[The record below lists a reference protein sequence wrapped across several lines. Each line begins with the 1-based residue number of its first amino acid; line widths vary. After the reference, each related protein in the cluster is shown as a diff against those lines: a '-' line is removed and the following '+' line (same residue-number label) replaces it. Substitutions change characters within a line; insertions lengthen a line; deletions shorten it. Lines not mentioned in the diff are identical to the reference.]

1 MILYMQLCNIFIC
14 KIGKYAGWPINGR
27 REKNFSVSL
36 SRETNFSF
44 EVSWNIHIKNLHI
57 ENDVL
62 THLRI
67 HHQTSKCKV
76 DG

>member
-1 MILYMQLCNIFIC
+1 MEGGRRISVYRLAEKRTSHLKWAEIFI
-14 KIGKYAGWPINGR
+14 
-27 REKNFSVSL
+27 L
-36 SRETNFSF
+36 
-44 EVSWNIHIKNLHI
+44 KNLHI

-62 THLRI
+62 AHLRI

>member
-1 MILYMQLCNIFIC
+1 MILYMQLCYIFIC
-14 KIGKYAGWPINGR
+14 QIGKYAGWPINGR

-44 EVSWNIHIKNLHI
+44 EIFILKNLHI
-57 ENDVL
+57 EYDVL

>member
-1 MILYMQLCNIFIC
+1 MR
-14 KIGKYAGWPINGR
+14 AGRLMEGGR
-27 REKNFSVSL
+27 RISVYRLAEKRTSHL
-36 SRETNFSF
+36 KWAE
-44 EVSWNIHIKNLHI
+44 IYILKNLHI